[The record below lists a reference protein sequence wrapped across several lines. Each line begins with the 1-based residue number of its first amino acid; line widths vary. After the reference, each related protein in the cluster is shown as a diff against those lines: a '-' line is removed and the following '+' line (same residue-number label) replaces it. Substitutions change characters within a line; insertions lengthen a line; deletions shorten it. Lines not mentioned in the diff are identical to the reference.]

1 MIIYKVINKLNG
13 KIYIGQT
20 KQKIEQRFLQHS
32 QVNSPLGQAMRQ
44 FGMENF
50 TIETIEECETQ
61 AELNEREIFW
71 IKVLNSKKPNGY
83 NQNDGGG
90 GSARCPRKKFFG
102 DDFNEKFSEKLRNL
116 REHQELSQKE
126 ICNRLG
132 LPSSTYSRY
141 ECGDTQPNLTS
152 LKLLANFFDV
162 SVDYLLDNQV
172 FSENELIDL
181 QSFLKDG
188 NYTIYGKFPSD
199 KERKKLVSMVELLF
213 KE

>member
-1 MIIYKVINKLNG
+1 MLIYKITNLLNG

-20 KQKIEQRFLQHS
+20 KYTIEKRFLQHS
-32 QVNSPLGQAMRQ
+32 KADSPLGQAMRQ

-50 TIETIEECETQ
+50 TVEVIEECETQ
-61 AELNEREIFW
+61 EELNEREKFW
-71 IKVLNSKKPNGY
+71 IKVLNSKQPNGY
-83 NQNDGGG
+83 NIIDGGG
-90 GSARCPRKKFFG
+90 GSTRYPRNFFG
-102 DDFNEKFSEKLRNL
+102 DNFNEKFSEKLKNL

-132 LPSSTYSRY
+132 LPTSTYSRY

-162 SVDYLLDNQV
+162 SVDYLLDNQAL
-172 FSENELIDL
+172 SENELIDL

-188 NYTIYGKFPSD
+188 NYTVYGKFPTD
-199 KERKKLVSMVELLF
+199 RERKKLISMVELLF

>member
-1 MIIYKVINKLNG
+1 MIVYKITNKTNG

-20 KQKIEQRFLQHS
+20 KYTIEQRFLQHS
-32 QVNSPLGQAMRQ
+32 KADSPLGQAIRQ

-61 AELNEREIFW
+61 EELNEREKFW
-71 IKVLNSKKPNGY
+71 IKVLNSKKTNGY

-90 GSARCPRKKFFG
+90 CAEHYQRKNFFG
-102 DDFNEKFSEKLRNL
+102 DDFNEKFSEKLKNL

-172 FSENELIDL
+172 FSENELVDL

-199 KERKKLVSMVELLF
+199 KERKKLSSMVELLF